1 MFKTLV
7 IFGLFMGLIYAFT
20 DSNGYTGNDHI
31 VSSDNS
37 ELMHLYPSNK
47 DENRVDRVN
56 DRPGDIFEE
65 CGNRYRLNDEQKTL
79 LHGLVH
85 QESVFNPNARNRKTG
100 ATGLAQYLPRVAASK
115 GLDPYDPNASI
126 CQAAK
131 DFKDRKRKGYS
142 NEQAVMAHFG
152 GDSTRLW
159 KRKTLNYCYD
169 VFGKSRM
176 NPSNCENEFYAMKA
190 EKSGNQY
197 AYN

>member
-1 MFKTLV
+1 MLKTLV
-7 IFGLFMGLIYAFT
+7 IFGLIMGLIYAFT
-20 DSNGYTGNDHI
+20 DSNGYTGNDHL
-31 VSSDNS
+31 SSNDDGDS
-37 ELMHLYPSNK
+37 RLDERSN
-47 DENRVDRVN
+47 N
-56 DRPGDIFEE
+56 DINQNNAANNGDIFDD
-65 CGNRYRLNDEQKTL
+65 CGNRYGLNVEQKTL

-85 QESVFNPNARNRKTG
+85 QESVFNPNARNRRTG
-100 ATGLAQYLPRVAASK
+100 ATGLAQYLPSVAAEK

-169 VFGKSRM
+169 VFGKARI
-176 NPSNCENEFYAMKA
+176 NPVNCENEFYAMKA
-190 EKSGNQY
+190 DKKGNQY